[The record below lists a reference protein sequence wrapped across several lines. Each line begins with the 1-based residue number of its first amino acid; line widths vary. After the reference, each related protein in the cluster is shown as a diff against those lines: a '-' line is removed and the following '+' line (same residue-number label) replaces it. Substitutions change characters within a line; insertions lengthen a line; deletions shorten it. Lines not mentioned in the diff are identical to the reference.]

1 MRMRDGVRLA
11 TDVHLPAPLRGRI
24 PAVLVRLSYD
34 KSGAAPAMA
43 AVAAQLADRGYALV
57 VQDVRGTFRS
67 GGERAPWLHEADDG
81 FDTIDWIVRQPWCD
95 ERVAML
101 GDSYLGFTQWAAA
114 AAAHPGLKAIAP
126 RVASEQVPDAWFAAD
141 VASLAGVDWL
151 ARWWSGPGM
160 VAGAILDLTAR
171 PLIDAIPADLRDART
186 LHREFLSLE
195 RDELH
200 AAIYPGALPA
210 RGLRIPAL
218 HTGAWFDVMTPYQLR
233 DWATV
238 TAHAPAAA
246 HQHLVMG
253 AADHDGNPYN
263 IAAADRRPPHLDRA
277 CDFFDIHVRG
287 MESGALPR
295 VRYEL
300 AGGGWHTAPSWP
312 PPQARPLA
320 LALTASGALTARA
333 DSAARTL
340 TWTHDPLAPVPSLHA
355 DDNTMLIEAL
365 PRRGRRPRP
374 RGRPDVRRRARRDGA
389 DVGRPGDARGAGD
402 VDRSLRPP
410 RRDALRRRSGR
421 PRHADHRGHRVARRG
436 AEDAAV
442 RLADIAYILPAGHR
456 LRLALSGSRVPA
468 LGRAPGLGG
477 NLWTAT
483 ERRAAQQTVAVGGA
497 RPATLTLSVL
507 PDGDA

>member
-1 MRMRDGVRLA
+1 
-11 TDVHLPAPLRGRI
+11 
-24 PAVLVRLSYD
+24 
-34 KSGAAPAMA
+34 
-43 AVAAQLADRGYALV
+43 
-57 VQDVRGTFRS
+57 
-67 GGERAPWLHEADDG
+67 
-81 FDTIDWIVRQPWCD
+81 
-95 ERVAML
+95 ML

-114 AAAHPGLKAIAP
+114 AAAHPWLNAIAP

-160 VAGAILDLTAR
+160 VAGDILDLTAR

-210 RGLRIPAL
+210 RGLRVPAL

-263 IAAADRRPPHLDRA
+263 IATADRHLDRA
-277 CDFFDIHVRG
+277 CDFFDLHVRG
-287 MESGALPR
+287 AERAPLPR

-312 PPQARPLA
+312 PPEARPLS
-320 LALTASGALTARA
+320 LALTASGALAPRA
-333 DSAARTL
+333 DAAASTL
-340 TWTHDPLAPVPSLHA
+340 AWTHDPLAPVPSLHA
-355 DDNTMLIEAL
+355 DDNIMLATGAL
-365 PRRGRRPRP
+365 PDEAAVHARE
-374 RGRPDVRRRARRDGA
+374 DVLTFDAEPVTEPLTLAGPA
-389 DVGRPGDARGAGD
+389 TLTAQATSSAPSAHLVATLCDVGPD
-402 VDRSLRPP
+402 
-410 RRDALRRRSGR
+410 GR
-421 PRHADHRGHRVARRG
+421 ATQITEGIAWLG
-436 AEDAAV
+436 GEDITL
-442 RLADIAYILPAGHR
+442 RLADSAYVLPAGHR
-456 LRLALSGSRVPA
+456 LRLALSGSRFPRWVA
-468 LGRAPGLGG
+468 HPGVGG
-477 NLWTAT
+477 NLWTT
-483 ERRAAQQTVAVGGA
+483 EERRAARQSVAVGGA

-507 PDGDA
+507 PGQAA